1 MKILSLEEIE
11 ATLTFLYGNGPQ
23 TMKVNVYA
31 LAHTAREYHR
41 LIEALKEATG
51 PLRRIATGDAVQAS
65 TMHAIA
71 VQALEAIEKE
81 LR

>member
-1 MKILSLEEIE
+1 MI
-11 ATLTFLYGNGPQ
+11 
-23 TMKVNVYA
+23 
-31 LAHTAREYHR
+31 
-41 LIEALKEATG
+41 LKELKQKVEDAIIYNNGEYIEIPHLTDDICELDHLLKLIKALEAATG

-81 LR
+81 LG